1 MRDGD
6 LVRKVVQEI
15 GVAREGLLHIV
26 QHLGEL
32 VGMRVEV
39 FQRIH
44 HHAGAVVIVL
54 IVFRVDLVVGH
65 REIAA
70 HRLLIRPEI
79 ADAVE
84 HGDGQLVVGLDE
96 AEIVAAV
103 ERRAALGED
112 GVAGDLALV
121 LQLII
126 IKVERELERTG
137 GGEHRGLVPV
147 VFLAGDG
154 IVIGDGEVRLV
165 EVIFRAERVEAGGKR
180 IRFIRRKDGRSEQQH
195 SKQRGDELFH
205 GIPPDFA
212 VLRSIAQNR
221 RNCKRT
227 DGRGAAYSVDSKE
240 KPTQCNRSDDMSPCN
255 NYTTTGQSCGCETPQ
270 APCQGGCPGA
280 APCPPPQPC
289 IPICPFPPFP
299 PMPPRP
305 RPPQVEPADI
315 DCGCDCAAGMS
326 AMLQLLC
333 DPRIAPLVDYSQ
345 FAFFTR
351 NFVLGTSLDCPATS
365 TAGYD
370 NLTGPLAGSFER
382 IRSCSCENLEVSG
395 QIYYPIPICTGGTET
410 PCCAEGPAFDA
421 GEVPLCALTAV
432 AFTIPA
438 AEGETTPT
446 DYDQLKGLLW
456 QALHPGRPGA
466 SGSTPPMKPTPCD
479 CDETVAG
486 RKTVSLTAGPLLVGN
501 AAVLGSVGNVLVL
514 ANDTSRRIYFVCKD
528 QIGFLS

>member
-1 MRDGD
+1 
-6 LVRKVVQEI
+6 
-15 GVAREGLLHIV
+15 
-26 QHLGEL
+26 
-32 VGMRVEV
+32 
-39 FQRIH
+39 
-44 HHAGAVVIVL
+44 
-54 IVFRVDLVVGH
+54 
-65 REIAA
+65 
-70 HRLLIRPEI
+70 
-79 ADAVE
+79 
-84 HGDGQLVVGLDE
+84 
-96 AEIVAAV
+96 
-103 ERRAALGED
+103 
-112 GVAGDLALV
+112 
-121 LQLII
+121 
-126 IKVERELERTG
+126 
-137 GGEHRGLVPV
+137 
-147 VFLAGDG
+147 
-154 IVIGDGEVRLV
+154 
-165 EVIFRAERVEAGGKR
+165 
-180 IRFIRRKDGRSEQQH
+180 
-195 SKQRGDELFH
+195 
-205 GIPPDFA
+205 
-212 VLRSIAQNR
+212 
-221 RNCKRT
+221 
-227 DGRGAAYSVDSKE
+227 
-240 KPTQCNRSDDMSPCN
+240 MSPCN

-501 AAVLGSVGNVLVL
+501 AAVLGSVGKVLVL